1 MEKNTFKQQNDDKT
15 TTTTIHQHSNI
26 DKSNLIFFTPRIC
39 GTILSGPSNDKQIT
53 VETAQGRRGVNVDTY
68 FSILNSIQADINVSL
83 CDELPKDAS
92 KNRHDKSVRRTLNWL
107 IELLKKKRINMIILI
122 MLKNQC

>member
-1 MEKNTFKQQNDDKT
+1 MFAWD
-15 TTTTIHQHSNI
+15 
-26 DKSNLIFFTPRIC
+26 
-39 GTILSGPSNDKQIT
+39 
-53 VETAQGRRGVNVDTY
+53 VDQS

-107 IELLKKKRINMIILI
+107 IELLKKKKN
-122 MLKNQC
+122 LKQKLNKE